1 MAEEETFTE
10 RLVGGAIRLYS
21 RNADRAAMPTNR
33 RVFLDSVVDKRKDP
47 ITESSFTPAE
57 LAELSNVVAAKYAPL
72 HAPVDQYAAYLQKSL
87 ASHEAAIK
95 AKDLDKTM
103 YPEAAAAFNKD
114 LAAIQAFKA
123 GKLTQDFLE
132 LASGKQT
139 YFRDLAMRE
148 ASQQQLSGVA
158 PASER
163 QPRHRSGID
172 GKVTAW
178 QDLRDVF
185 KVKPSV
191 QYDDYRPDSI
201 LEPRTIFSKSPS
213 SMLQTTLGRFN
224 YAVDP
229 KTGGLVI
236 TDTYD
241 FNPRQNNFT
250 NASIPVQPLNEGDI
264 AESAGNGG
272 AYGLIRQWAG
282 RAMPPGTGRPVR
294 VQTNALAPPMQNGLA
309 K

>member
-1 MAEEETFTE
+1 MAEEENFAE

-57 LAELSNVVAAKYAPL
+57 LTELSNVVAAKYAPL
-72 HAPVDQYAAYLQKSL
+72 HAPVNQYAAYLQKSL

-139 YFRDLAMRE
+139 YFRDQAMRE
-148 ASQQQLSGVA
+148 AS
-158 PASER
+158 R
-163 QPRHRSGID
+163 D
-172 GKVTAW
+172 NK
-178 QDLRDVF
+178 DLRDAF

-191 QYDDYRPDSI
+191 QYDDYRSDTM
-201 LEPRTIFSKSPS
+201 LEPRSIFSSSPS
-213 SMLQTTLGRFN
+213 AMLETTLGRFN

-236 TDTYD
+236 TDSYD
-241 FNPRQNNFT
+241 FNPQQN
-250 NASIPVQPLNEGDI
+250 PVAGTATTRPTPPLNEGNLI
-264 AESAGNGG
+264 RPYGG
-272 AYGLIRQWAG
+272 AYDLIRRWAG

>member
-1 MAEEETFTE
+1 MAEEENFAE

-57 LAELSNVVAAKYAPL
+57 LTELSNVVAAKYAPL
-72 HAPVDQYAAYLQKSL
+72 HAPVNQYAAYLQKSL

-139 YFRDLAMRE
+139 YFRDQAMRE
-148 ASQQQLSGVA
+148 AS
-158 PASER
+158 R
-163 QPRHRSGID
+163 D
-172 GKVTAW
+172 NK
-178 QDLRDVF
+178 DLRDF
-185 KVKPSV
+185 FNVKPSV
-191 QYDDYRPDSI
+191 QYGDYRSDTM
-201 LEPRTIFSKSPS
+201 LEPRSIFSYSPS
-213 SMLQTTLGRFN
+213 AMLQTTLGRFN

-236 TDTYD
+236 TDSYD
-241 FNPRQNNFT
+241 FNPRPLQRQHNR
-250 NASIPVQPLNEGDI
+250 LNEGDL
-264 AESAGNGG
+264 AEPLGGG

-282 RAMPPGTGRPVR
+282 RAMPPGAGRPVR

>member
-1 MAEEETFTE
+1 MAEEETFAE
-10 RLVGGAIRLYS
+10 RLVGGAIRLYA

-33 RVFLDSVVDKRKDP
+33 RVFLDSVVDKRKDT

-57 LAELSNVVAAKYAPL
+57 LTELSNVVAAKYAHL
-72 HAPVDQYAAYLQKSL
+72 HAPVNQYAAYLQKSL
-87 ASHEAAIK
+87 ASHEAAVK

-148 ASQQQLSGVA
+148 AS
-158 PASER
+158 R
-163 QPRHRSGID
+163 D
-172 GKVTAW
+172 NK
-178 QDLRDVF
+178 DLRDIF

-191 QYDDYRPDSI
+191 QYEDYIPDSI
-201 LEPRTIFSKSPS
+201 FEPRNIFSKSPS

-236 TDTYD
+236 ADTYD
-241 FNPRQNNFT
+241 FNPRQNYAT
-250 NASIPVQPLNEGDI
+250 NAPIPAQPLNEGDI

>member
-1 MAEEETFTE
+1 MAKEETFAE

-57 LAELSNVVAAKYAPL
+57 LTELSNVVAAKYAPL
-72 HAPVDQYAAYLQKSL
+72 REPVNQYAAYLQKRL
-87 ASHEAAIK
+87 ASHEAAVK
-95 AKDLDKTM
+95 AKNPDKMM
-103 YPEAAAAFNKD
+103 YPEAVAQFQND
-114 LAAIQAFKA
+114 LTAIQAFNA
-123 GKLTQDFLE
+123 GKLTQDFLG

-139 YFRDLAMRE
+139 YFRDQAMRE
-148 ASQQQLSGVA
+148 AS
-158 PASER
+158 R
-163 QPRHRSGID
+163 D
-172 GKVTAW
+172 NK
-178 QDLRDVF
+178 DLRDIF
-185 KVKPSV
+185 NVKPSV
-191 QYDDYRPDSI
+191 QYSDYDPASRPKARS
-201 LEPRTIFSKSPS
+201 IFSSSPS
-213 SMLQTTLGRFN
+213 AMLQTTLGRFN

-236 TDTYD
+236 TDSYD
-241 FNPRQNNFT
+241 FNPRQNLLT
-250 NASIPVQPLNEGDI
+250 ATTRPTQPLNEVDL
-264 AESAGNGG
+264 AEPLGGG

-282 RAMPPGTGRPVR
+282 RAMPPGAGRPVR

>member
-1 MAEEETFTE
+1 MAEEENFAE

-57 LAELSNVVAAKYAPL
+57 LTELSNVVAAKYAPL
-72 HAPVDQYAAYLQKSL
+72 HAPVNQYAAYLQKSL

-139 YFRDLAMRE
+139 YFRDQAMRE
-148 ASQQQLSGVA
+148 AS
-158 PASER
+158 R
-163 QPRHRSGID
+163 D
-172 GKVTAW
+172 NK
-178 QDLRDVF
+178 DLRDF
-185 KVKPSV
+185 FNVKPSV
-191 QYDDYRPDSI
+191 QYGDYRSDTM
-201 LEPRTIFSKSPS
+201 LEPRSIFSSSPS
-213 SMLQTTLGRFN
+213 AMLQTTLGRFN

-236 TDTYD
+236 T
-241 FNPRQNNFT
+241 
-250 NASIPVQPLNEGDI
+250 E
-264 AESAGNGG
+264 
-272 AYGLIRQWAG
+272 
-282 RAMPPGTGRPVR
+282 
-294 VQTNALAPPMQNGLA
+294 PMQNGLA

>member
-1 MAEEETFTE
+1 MAEEENFAE

-57 LAELSNVVAAKYAPL
+57 LTELSNVVANKYAHL
-72 HAPVDQYAAYLQKSL
+72 HAPVNQYAAYLQKSL

-114 LAAIQAFKA
+114 LAAIQAFNA

-139 YFRDLAMRE
+139 YFRDQAMRE
-148 ASQQQLSGVA
+148 AS
-158 PASER
+158 R
-163 QPRHRSGID
+163 D
-172 GKVTAW
+172 NK
-178 QDLRDVF
+178 DLRDVF

-191 QYDDYRPDSI
+191 QYGDYRSDTM
-201 LEPRTIFSKSPS
+201 LEPRSIFSSSPS
-213 SMLQTTLGRFN
+213 AMLQTTLGRFN

-236 TDTYD
+236 TDSYD
-241 FNPRQNNFT
+241 FNPQQNPLT
-250 NASIPVQPLNEGDI
+250 ATTRPTQPLNEGDL
-264 AESAGNGG
+264 AEPLGGG

-282 RAMPPGTGRPVR
+282 RAMPPGTGRPVK

>member
-1 MAEEETFTE
+1 MAEEETFAE
-10 RLVGGAIRLYS
+10 RLVGGAIGLYA

-72 HAPVDQYAAYLQKSL
+72 HAPVNQYAAYLQKSL

-95 AKDLDKTM
+95 AKDPDKAM

-114 LAAIQAFKA
+114 LAAIQAFKT
-123 GKLTQDFLE
+123 GKLTQDFLD

-139 YFRDLAMRE
+139 YFRDQAMRE
-148 ASQQQLSGVA
+148 AS
-158 PASER
+158 R
-163 QPRHRSGID
+163 NN
-172 GKVTAW
+172 K
-178 QDLRDVF
+178 DLRDF
-185 KVKPSV
+185 FNVKPSV
-191 QYDDYRPDSI
+191 QYGDYRSDTM
-201 LEPRTIFSKSPS
+201 LEPRSIFSSSPS
-213 SMLQTTLGRFN
+213 AMLQTTLGRFN

-241 FNPRQNNFT
+241 FNPRQNPLT
-250 NASIPVQPLNEGDI
+250 ATTRPAQPLNEGDL
-264 AESAGNGG
+264 AEPLGGG

-282 RAMPPGTGRPVR
+282 RAMPPGAGRPVR

>member
-1 MAEEETFTE
+1 MAEEENFAE

-72 HAPVDQYAAYLQKSL
+72 HAPVNQYAAYLQKSL

-95 AKDLDKTM
+95 AKDPDKAM

-123 GKLTQDFLE
+123 GKLTQDFLD

-139 YFRDLAMRE
+139 YFRDQAMRE
-148 ASQQQLSGVA
+148 AS
-158 PASER
+158 R
-163 QPRHRSGID
+163 D
-172 GKVTAW
+172 NK
-178 QDLRDVF
+178 DLRDF
-185 KVKPSV
+185 FNVKPSV
-191 QYDDYRPDSI
+191 QYSDYRSDTKDRWARS
-201 LEPRTIFSKSPS
+201 IFSSSPS

-229 KTGGLVI
+229 KTGNLVI
-236 TDTYD
+236 ADSYD
-241 FNPRQNNFT
+241 FNPRQNPLT
-250 NASIPVQPLNEGDI
+250 GTTRPAQPLTEDDL
-264 AESAGNGG
+264 AEPVVGGG
-272 AYGLIRQWAG
+272 AYGVIRQWAG

>member
-1 MAEEETFTE
+1 MAEEENFAD
-10 RLVGGAIRLYS
+10 RLVGGAIRLYA
-21 RNADRAAMPTNR
+21 RNADRATMPTNR

-57 LAELSNVVAAKYAPL
+57 LTELSNVVAAKYAPL
-72 HAPVDQYAAYLQKSL
+72 REPVNQYAAYLQKRL
-87 ASHEAAIK
+87 ASHEAAVK
-95 AKDLDKTM
+95 AKNPDKMM
-103 YPEAAAAFNKD
+103 YPEAVAQFQND
-114 LAAIQAFKA
+114 LTAIQAFNA
-123 GKLTQDFLE
+123 GKLTQDFLG

-139 YFRDLAMRE
+139 YFRDQAMRE
-148 ASQQQLSGVA
+148 AS
-158 PASER
+158 R
-163 QPRHRSGID
+163 D
-172 GKVTAW
+172 NK
-178 QDLRDVF
+178 DLRDIF

-191 QYDDYRPDSI
+191 QYSDYIPDSI
-201 LEPRTIFSKSPS
+201 FEPRTIFSKSPS

-236 TDTYD
+236 TDSYD
-241 FNPRQNNFT
+241 FNPRRNLLSNT
-250 NASIPVQPLNEGDI
+250 TIPSQPLNELDLTEAPI
-264 AESAGNGG
+264 SGG

>member
-1 MAEEETFTE
+1 MAEEENFAE

-57 LAELSNVVAAKYAPL
+57 LTELSNVVATKYAHL
-72 HAPVDQYAAYLQKSL
+72 HAPVNQYAAYLQKSL

-139 YFRDLAMRE
+139 YFRDQAMRE
-148 ASQQQLSGVA
+148 AS
-158 PASER
+158 R
-163 QPRHRSGID
+163 D
-172 GKVTAW
+172 NK
-178 QDLRDVF
+178 DLRDF
-185 KVKPSV
+185 FNVKPSV
-191 QYDDYRPDSI
+191 QYGDYRSDTMLKS
-201 LEPRTIFSKSPS
+201 RSIFSSSPS
-213 SMLQTTLGRFN
+213 AMLQTTLGRFN

-236 TDTYD
+236 TDSYD
-241 FNPRQNNFT
+241 FNPRQNPLT
-250 NASIPVQPLNEGDI
+250 ATTRPTQPLNEGDL
-264 AESAGNGG
+264 AEPLGGG
-272 AYGLIRQWAG
+272 AYGLIRQWAS
-282 RAMPPGTGRPVR
+282 RAMPPGAGRPVR

>member
-1 MAEEETFTE
+1 MAEEENFAE

-57 LAELSNVVAAKYAPL
+57 LTELSNVVATKYAHL
-72 HAPVDQYAAYLQKSL
+72 HAPVNQYAAYLQKSL

-139 YFRDLAMRE
+139 YFRDQAMRE
-148 ASQQQLSGVA
+148 AS
-158 PASER
+158 R
-163 QPRHRSGID
+163 D
-172 GKVTAW
+172 NK
-178 QDLRDVF
+178 DLRDVF

-191 QYDDYRPDSI
+191 QYDDYIPDSI
-201 LEPRTIFSKSPS
+201 FEPRNIFSKSPS

-250 NASIPVQPLNEGDI
+250 NASIPVQPLNEGDL
-264 AESAGNGG
+264 AEPLGGG

-282 RAMPPGTGRPVR
+282 RAMPPGTGRPVK

>member
-1 MAEEETFTE
+1 MAEEENFAE

-57 LAELSNVVAAKYAPL
+57 LTELSNVVAAKYAPL
-72 HAPVDQYAAYLQKSL
+72 REPVNQYAAYLQKRL
-87 ASHEAAIK
+87 ASHEAAVK
-95 AKDLDKTM
+95 AKNPDKMM
-103 YPEAAAAFNKD
+103 YPEAVAQFQND
-114 LAAIQAFKA
+114 LTAIQAFNA
-123 GKLTQDFLE
+123 GKLTQDFLG

-139 YFRDLAMRE
+139 YFRDQAMRE
-148 ASQQQLSGVA
+148 AS
-158 PASER
+158 R
-163 QPRHRSGID
+163 D
-172 GKVTAW
+172 NK
-178 QDLRDVF
+178 DLRDIF
-185 KVKPSV
+185 NVKPSV
-191 QYDDYRPDSI
+191 QYSDYDPASRPKARS
-201 LEPRTIFSKSPS
+201 IFSSSPS
-213 SMLQTTLGRFN
+213 AMLQTTLGRFN

-236 TDTYD
+236 TDSYD
-241 FNPRQNNFT
+241 FNPRQNLLT
-250 NASIPVQPLNEGDI
+250 ATTRPTQPLNEVDL
-264 AESAGNGG
+264 AEPLGGG

-282 RAMPPGTGRPVR
+282 RAMPPGAGRPVR